1 MLWVVQKMVTSVI
14 LQVLPNV
21 INFLKYVSFGLKK
34 YYTGQMSV
42 NQIHRK
48 LLNTE
53 QDIKGRKGKHTTTYL
68 SITAHPRVNEV
79 WCNQFATKR
88 LIGLEG

>member
-1 MLWVVQKMVTSVI
+1 MPFSGLALHQNGMLWVVQKMVTSVI

-42 NQIHRK
+42 NQIHCK

-53 QDIKGRKGKHTTTYL
+53 QDIKENTQQHICQLLPIPG
-68 SITAHPRVNEV
+68 
-79 WCNQFATKR
+79 
-88 LIGLEG
+88 